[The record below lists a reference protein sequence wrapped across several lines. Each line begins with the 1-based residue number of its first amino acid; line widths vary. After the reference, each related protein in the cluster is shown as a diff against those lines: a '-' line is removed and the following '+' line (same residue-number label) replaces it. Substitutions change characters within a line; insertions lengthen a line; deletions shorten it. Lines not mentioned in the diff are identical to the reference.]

1 MIKELKAPLS
11 RLRDALQPLD
21 VSDFIRPPADY
32 IALYTPITLPPL
44 EPRPD
49 YGNLPKPHYS
59 VTYGECKK
67 LYETMDQMDE
77 VLVSGKKTA
86 AASEELEDLSFSLI
100 EQLREIVNYADFI
113 TNHGKYSD
121 DSDAYHLTTF
131 INNFTNSTPRQKS
144 AFPEFSGSTRHRMTV
159 GNLREVLHAALDVEA
174 VVNPRTSAD
183 RVVYLDQGSAAA
195 HQLEPT
201 VQ

>member
-1 MIKELKAPLS
+1 MMKELRTPLS
-11 RLRDALQPLD
+11 RLRDALRPLD

-32 IALYTPITLPPL
+32 IALYTPNTLPPL

-59 VTYGECKK
+59 ITYGECKK
-67 LYETMDQMDE
+67 LFETMDQMDE
-77 VLVSGKKTA
+77 VLASGKKTA
-86 AASEELEDLSFSLI
+86 AASDVLEDLSYDLI

-113 TNHGKYSD
+113 TDRGDYSD

-159 GNLREVLHAALDVEA
+159 GHLRDILHAAVGFEA
-174 VVNPRTSAD
+174 VVNPQASAE
-183 RVVYLDQGSAAA
+183 RVVYLDQGAAAA